1 MRRLQDIANNLEG
14 VEFDWLAFDRNG
26 AAAVFMTAGCG
37 EVPNSILAVVGEV
50 SRAGMDKSLDLILD
64 SWEETSTYTEE
75 GGGVGVDRETP
86 RFARRGLVV
95 YDWGHWQGPYRR
107 VLVPS
112 TPAKAKRILDL
123 MPTEIRSALPVL
135 EIDFF
140 STTCFQL
147 SDVIPCHTLRS

>member
-1 MRRLQDIANNLEG
+1 MRRLQDIAKNLEG

-37 EVPNSILAVVGEV
+37 EVPNSILAVVGKA
-50 SRAGMDKSLDLILD
+50 SRTAMDKSLDLILD
-64 SWEETSTYTEE
+64 GLEETSTYAEE
-75 GGGVGVDRETP
+75 SGGVGVDRETP
-86 RFARRGLVV
+86 RFARRGLLV

-112 TPAKAKRILDL
+112 RPAKAELVPDL
-123 MPTEIRSALPVL
+123 MPPEIRSALPVL

-140 STTCFQL
+140 STACFQL
-147 SDVIPCHTLRS
+147 SDIIPCHALRS